1 MQVIFNV
8 GRTDITLRIPTRT
21 LHFIATVLL
30 HKGLLTFIAFADKSL
45 CHGFFDKVLRGQ
57 TFVGLVA

>member
-8 GRTDITLRIPTRT
+8 GRTDVTLRIPTRT
-21 LHFIATVLL
+21 LHFITAILL
-30 HKGLLTFIAFADKSL
+30 QKGLLAFIAFADKSFR
-45 CHGFFDKVLRGQ
+45 HRFFHKVLRGQ